1 MASKKADKVIRLYGG
16 KVRVE
21 YFDQYHR
28 YFVNKKRKIGV
39 TTVTGVIDKS
49 RVLIWWATN
58 LMKEHLKEV
67 LDGGEKISIA
77 DVEYAAR
84 LHMQRKTES
93 ADLGT
98 KVHDWAERYIKA
110 SPEDRSKIELPD
122 DERVLNG
129 VLAFLKWVK
138 DHGVEFVAS
147 ERVVYSKQ
155 HDYIGTLDCLFTM
168 KKEKHGIVHVGD
180 FKTSKGVYDEMIFQV
195 TAYEEALREE
205 MATGCDMVECSMP
218 EGEAIF
224 GDKYILRFD
233 KETGEF
239 EAHQISA
246 KDHEKDIKA
255 FIGLMYAKQRLME
268 LEEARK

>member
-49 RVLIWWATN
+49 RALIWWATG
-58 LMKEHLKEV
+58 LMKDHLKEV

-98 KVHDWAERYIKA
+98 QVHDWAERYIKTA
-110 SPEDRSKIELPD
+110 PEDRPKIELPE

-129 VLAFLKWVK
+129 VLAFLKWIK

-218 EGEAIF
+218 EGEVIF
-224 GDKYILRFD
+224 GNKYILRFD

>member
-49 RVLIWWATN
+49 RALIWWATG

-67 LDGGEKISIA
+67 LEGGEKISIA
-77 DVEYAAR
+77 DIEYAAR

-98 KVHDWAERYIKA
+98 LVHDWAERYIKA
-110 SPEDRSKIELPD
+110 SPEDRQKIDLPED
-122 DERVLNG
+122 DRVLNG

-147 ERVVYSKQ
+147 ERVVYSKK

-205 MATGCDMVECSMP
+205 MATGCDMVETTLDGKL
-218 EGEAIF
+218 EF

-255 FIGLMYAKQRLME
+255 FVGLMYAKMRLME